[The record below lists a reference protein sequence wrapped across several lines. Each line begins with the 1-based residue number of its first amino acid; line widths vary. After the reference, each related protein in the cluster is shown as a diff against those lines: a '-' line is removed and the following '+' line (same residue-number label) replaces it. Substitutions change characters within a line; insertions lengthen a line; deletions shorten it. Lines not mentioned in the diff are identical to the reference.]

1 MGRDTSDEA
10 HILDLCDRV
19 LGIPGLRQHSFAWLL
34 GDPGK
39 NGRQAR
45 LPVDAYWPDAR
56 LVVEYREL
64 QHERPTPHF
73 DKPHR
78 MTISGVHRGIQRAL
92 YDARRDEQIPA
103 NGLRLVVIRPSD
115 LDATPRGRLRRSSA
129 SDLDAIK
136 NLLDR
141 AP

>member
-1 MGRDTSDEA
+1 
-10 HILDLCDRV
+10 
-19 LGIPGLRQHSFAWLL
+19 L
-34 GDPGK
+34 GDLGN
-39 NGRQAR
+39 NGRQVR

-64 QHERPTPHF
+64 QHERPISHF

-78 MTISGVHRGIQRAL
+78 MTISGVHRGIQRAM
-92 YDARRDEQIPA
+92 YDARRDECIPT

-115 LDATPRGRLRRSSA
+115 LDATPRGRLRRNSA

-136 NLLDR
+136 NLLSGT
-141 AP
+141 P